1 MSLQSVQDQ
10 SRLTLPAHST
20 TGTFGLDEFD
30 DDEKNY
36 PVVTEDEMGE
46 TFKHY
51 ETISSLYILLQ
62 TFFAARSDVSVLA
75 NMSLYYEKGKPS
87 RWYAPD
93 LMVCFGVENKPRR
106 VYRTWKENV
115 FPQVV
120 FEAASEA
127 TVESDLGKK
136 YLEYDRLGA
145 EEYYLLDPERTY
157 LPHPLMAFQRANG
170 GRLLAVKIADDR
182 VFSPRL
188 GLEIVDTGKMF
199 RLFDN
204 TRQKFLLTLQEA
216 EAGLQIFESKFE
228 QAENERLQVENEN
241 AKLQAEIARLRELL
255 NQKR

>member
-1 MSLQSVQDQ
+1 MNPTLEQNQTTSNFLAHLATDNISLEQ
-10 SRLTLPAHST
+10 
-20 TGTFGLDEFD
+20 FD

-51 ETISSLYILLQ
+51 DAISTLYTLLQ
-62 TFFAARSDVSVLA
+62 NFFAERTDVSVLA
-75 NMSLYYEKGKPS
+75 NMSLYYEKGQPA

-106 VYRTWKENV
+106 IYRVWKENI

-157 LPHPLMAFQRANG
+157 LPQPLMAFQRENG
-170 GRLLAVKIADDR
+170 GRLLSVKIENDR
-182 VFSPRL
+182 VYSPRL
-188 GLEIVDTGKMF
+188 GLEIVDTGKLF

-204 TRQKFLLTLQEA
+204 TKQEFLLTLQEA
-216 EAGLQIFESKFE
+216 ETSLQLFETKFE
-228 QAENERLQVENEN
+228 QAEEEN
-241 AKLQAEIARLRELL
+241 AKLQAEIARLQELL
-255 NQKR
+255 NQKQ

>member
-1 MSLQSVQDQ
+1 MNPMLEQNQPAPNFSAHLASSDISLEQ
-10 SRLTLPAHST
+10 
-20 TGTFGLDEFD
+20 FD

-51 ETISSLYILLQ
+51 DTISTLYTLLQ
-62 TFFAARSDVSVLA
+62 TFFAERTEVSVLA
-75 NMSLYYEKGKPS
+75 NMSLYYEKGQPA

-145 EEYYLLDPERTY
+145 EEYYLLDPERAY
-157 LPHPLMAFQRANG
+157 LPQPLMAFQRENG
-170 GRLLAVKIADDR
+170 GRLLLVKMENDR
-182 VFSPRL
+182 VYSPRL
-188 GLEIVDTGKMF
+188 GLEIVDTGKKF

-204 TRQKFLLTLQEA
+204 TRQEFLLTLREA
-216 EAGLQIFESKFE
+216 ETGLQIFETKFE
-228 QAENERLQVENEN
+228 QAEAERLQAEAEN
-241 AKLQAEIARLRELL
+241 ARLQAEVARLRELL
-255 NQKR
+255 DQKR

>member
-1 MSLQSVQDQ
+1 MNP
-10 SRLTLPAHST
+10 TLEQNQAASNFSAYLAPSNLSAE
-20 TGTFGLDEFD
+20 EFD

-36 PVVTEDEMGE
+36 PVVIEDEIGE
-46 TFKHY
+46 TFRHY
-51 ETISSLYILLQ
+51 DTISTLYTLLQ
-62 TFFAARSDVSVLA
+62 TFFAQRKDVSVLA
-75 NMSLYYEKGKPS
+75 NMSLYYEKGRPS

-136 YLEYDRLGA
+136 YVEYDRLGA
-145 EEYYLLDPERTY
+145 EEYYLLDPERAY
-157 LPHPLMAFQRANG
+157 LPQPIMAFQRENG
-170 GRLLAVKIADDR
+170 GRLLLVKMQNDR

-188 GLEIVDTGKMF
+188 GLEIVDTGEMF

-204 TRQKFLLTLQEA
+204 SRQEFLLTLSEA
-216 EAGLQIFESKFE
+216 EAGLQIFENKFE
-228 QAENERLQVENEN
+228 QAEAERLQAETENM
-241 AKLQAEIARLRELL
+241 KLQAEIARLQQLL
-255 NQKR
+255 GQK